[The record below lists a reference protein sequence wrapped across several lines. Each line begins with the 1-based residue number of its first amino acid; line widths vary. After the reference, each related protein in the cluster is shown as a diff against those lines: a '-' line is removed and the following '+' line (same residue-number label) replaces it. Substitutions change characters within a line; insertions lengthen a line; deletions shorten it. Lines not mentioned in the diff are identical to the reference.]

1 MKIVGFTRTALA
13 LLVFCAATAIVSP
26 AQIFTT
32 LVDFNGTDGDDPGAA
47 LVQGTDG
54 NLYGT
59 TGLGGAANYGTVF
72 EITPTGTLTT
82 LYSFDRTDGSS
93 PSGALVQAAD
103 GNFYGTTG
111 LGGAANDGTVFEITP
126 SGTLTTLHSF
136 DGADGDLP
144 NGGLVQASN
153 GDFYGT
159 THTGGTANDGTVF
172 RITPAGTLTT
182 LYSFCSQADCTD
194 GYYPSGGLVQATNG
208 KLYGTTDFGGADE
221 TCPDGCGTA
230 FEITPAGELTTLQS
244 SFTFGYPESGVV
256 QGISGN
262 FYGTTNGGSAAPSS
276 IFEMTPS
283 GTLTVLGSTCCE
295 LIAGLVQ
302 ASGGNFYG
310 VTNQGGTANDGTIF
324 KITPAGELTTLYN
337 FCPQAKCSG
346 GAYPYAGLMQATN
359 GIFYGSTTGEG
370 HGLSNNGSIFSLSI
384 GLPPFVETRP
394 TAGDVGA
401 AVIILGTDLTG
412 STAVTFNGTAATF
425 NVVSASEITTTVPA
439 GGTSGAVEVT
449 TSSGT
454 LKSNVAFRVLP

>member
-1 MKIVGFTRTALA
+1 MAFA
-13 LLVFCAATAIVSP
+13 LLVFCAAMVIASP

-32 LVDFNGTDGDDPGAA
+32 LVDFNGTDGDTPGGA

-54 NLYGT
+54 NLYGA
-59 TGLGGAANYGTVF
+59 TGLGGAANDGTVF
-72 EITPTGTLTT
+72 RITPAGTLTT

-111 LGGAANDGTVFEITP
+111 LGGAANDGTVFRITP
-126 SGTLTTLHSF
+126 AGTLTTLHSF
-136 DGADGDLP
+136 AGADGELP
-144 NGGLVQASN
+144 YAGLVQAAN

-159 THTGGTANDGTVF
+159 TYEGGAANDGTVF

-182 LYSFCSQADCTD
+182 LYSFCSQANCTD
-194 GYYPSGGLVQATNG
+194 GYNPSGGLVQATNG
-208 KLYGTTDFGGADE
+208 NLYGTTDFGGADE
-221 TCPDGCGTA
+221 TCPDPNGCGTA

-244 SFTFGYPESGVV
+244 SFTFGYPWSGVV

-262 FYGTTNGGSAAPSS
+262 FYGTANGATSA

-283 GTLTVLGSTCCE
+283 GTLTVLGTTCCE
-295 LIAGLVQ
+295 LITGLVQ
-302 ASGGNFYG
+302 ASGGAFYG
-310 VTNQGGTANDGTIF
+310 VTYQGGTANDGTIF

-346 GAYPYAGLMQATN
+346 GAYPNAGLMQATN

-370 HGLSNNGSIFSLSI
+370 HGLSNNGSIFSLST
-384 GLPPFVETRP
+384 GLPPFVATRP
-394 TAGDVGA
+394 SSGDVGA

-439 GGTSGAVEVT
+439 GASSGAVEVT

-454 LKSNVAFRVLP
+454 LKSNVAFRVVP